1 MTREYSFLES
11 RALKGVIFV
20 IPIVLISIVFLIKI
34 VSGIDDPFYKNL
46 TKEDGVIENATVVVY
61 FFSFIFSLSIAKQFK
76 NKKIL
81 FTLFLILGIG
91 FFIIA
96 FEEISWGQRIL
107 DFEAPD
113 WFPENIQDE
122 TTIHNLVVFQSYRNT
137 SYVVVA
143 FMGAFSWII
152 FPQVKRIVKNVGK
165 NYEIFLEYALPSK
178 FLFSYFFSV
187 LIFKLTM
194 KFLPREFISGH
205 ISLDFF
211 INYDSEFFELIL
223 AFGIMLFV
231 FHTFV
236 KLRMS
241 KKNLVA

>member
-1 MTREYSFLES
+1 MKSEYSFLES

-46 TKEDGVIENATVVVY
+46 TNEDGVIENATVLVY
-61 FFSFIFSLSIAKQFK
+61 LFSFIFSLLIAKQFK
-76 NKKIL
+76 SKKIL
-81 FTLFLILGIG
+81 FSLFLILGIG

-107 DFEAPD
+107 DFENPD
-113 WFPENIQDE
+113 WFPKNIQKE
-122 TTIHNLVVFQSYRNT
+122 TSIHNLKVFQDYRAT
-137 SYVVVA
+137 SYIVVA
-143 FMGAFSWII
+143 FIGAFSWII
-152 FPQVKRIVKNVGK
+152 VPQINRIVNFGK
-165 NYEIFLEYALPSK
+165 NYEVFLEYAIPSK

-187 LIFKLTM
+187 LIYKLTWIVIPEEFVRGPIAM
-194 KFLPREFISGH
+194 NFL
-205 ISLDFF
+205 

>member
-1 MTREYSFLES
+1 LKREYSFLES
-11 RALKGVIFV
+11 RTLKGIIFV

-46 TKEDGVIENATVVVY
+46 TKEDGVIENATVFVY
-61 FFSFIFSLSIAKQFK
+61 LFSFIFSLSIAKQFK
-76 NKKIL
+76 SKKIL

-96 FEEISWGQRIL
+96 FEEISWGQRMF
-107 DFEAPD
+107 DFESPD

-122 TTIHNLVVFQSYRNT
+122 TNIHNLVVFQSYRNT
-137 SYVVVA
+137 AYVVVA

-152 FPQVKRIVKNVGK
+152 FPLIKRIVKNVGK

-194 KFLPREFISGH
+194 KFLPREFIRGH

-241 KKNLVA
+241 KKNLFV

>member
-1 MTREYSFLES
+1 MLKREYSFLES

-34 VSGIDDPFYKNL
+34 VSGIHDDFYKDL
-46 TKEDGVIENATVVVY
+46 TTEDGVIENATVFVY
-61 FFSFIFSLSIAKQFK
+61 FCSFIFSILIAKQFK
-76 NKKIL
+76 SKKIL

-91 FFIIA
+91 FFFIS
-96 FEEISWGQRIL
+96 FEEISWGQRL
-107 DFEAPD
+107 FDFESPD

-122 TTIHNLVVFQSYRNT
+122 TTIHNLEVFQSHRNT
-137 SYVVVA
+137 SYVIVS
-143 FMGAFSWII
+143 FIGAFSWVI
-152 FPQVKRIVKNVGK
+152 FPQIKRIVNVGK

-178 FLFSYFFSV
+178 VLFSYFFSV

-194 KFLPREFISGH
+194 KHLPREFISGH
-205 ISLDFF
+205 TSLDFF

-223 AFGIMLFV
+223 GLGIMLFV

-236 KLRMS
+236 KLRMKKKTS
-241 KKNLVA
+241 KS

>member
-1 MTREYSFLES
+1 LLKSEYSFLES

-20 IPIVLISIVFLIKI
+20 IPIVLISVVFLIKI
-34 VSGIDDPFYKNL
+34 VSGIDDAFYKNL
-46 TKEDGVIENATVVVY
+46 TDEDGVIENATVFVY
-61 FFSFIFSLSIAKQFK
+61 FFSFIFSLLIAKKFK
-76 NKKIL
+76 SKKIL
-81 FTLFLILGIG
+81 FTIFLILGIG
-91 FFIIA
+91 FFVIA
-96 FEEISWGQRIL
+96 FEEISWGQRMF
-107 DFEAPD
+107 DFETPD

-122 TTIHNLVVFQSYRNT
+122 TNIHNLEVFQSHRNT
-137 SYVVVA
+137 AYVVVA

-194 KFLPREFISGH
+194 KFLPREFIDGH

-223 AFGIMLFV
+223 ALGIMLFV

-236 KLRMS
+236 KLRIKS
-241 KKNLVA
+241 FQTF